1 MFPYNVQFPE
11 GDTKMSEDMKYAQ
24 DAHGRDKQ
32 QLNKLQQKQNQL
44 AKGDKKLGRQDRPLS
59 GFENRNK

>member
-1 MFPYNVQFPE
+1 
-11 GDTKMSEDMKYAQ
+11 MSEDMKYAQ